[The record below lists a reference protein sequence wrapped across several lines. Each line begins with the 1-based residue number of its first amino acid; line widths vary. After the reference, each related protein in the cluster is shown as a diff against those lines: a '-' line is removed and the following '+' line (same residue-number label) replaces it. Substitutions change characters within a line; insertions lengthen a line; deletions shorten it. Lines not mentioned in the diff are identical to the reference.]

1 MIVSVIVVLIY
12 LSFIIEF
19 LFWPVPS
26 EASTG
31 QLLNNWR
38 SNRTK
43 HNLIYLIIF
52 VFNAF
57 FILAPLVVSLY
68 SLFYGDLFQKD
79 IFTYIGLTLAWIGRA
94 ISVSGAY
101 TLHKSNL
108 EFLVTDSMFKW
119 SRNPVSLGLFITFFG
134 LLLLIPHVAMIISY
148 IVFVLNINYKISI
161 EEKFLQ
167 QKYGE
172 TYHDYIR
179 STPKYLIK

>member
-1 MIVSVIVVLIY
+1 MLISVIVVLIY

-19 LFWPVPS
+19 LLWPVPS

-31 QLLNNWR
+31 QLLNSWR

-43 HNLIYLIIF
+43 HNLIYLVIF

-57 FILAPLVVSLY
+57 FTLAPLVVSLY
-68 SLFYGDLFQKD
+68 SLFYRDLFQID
-79 IFTYIGLTLAWIGRA
+79 LFTNIGLTLAWIGRVV
-94 ISVSGAY
+94 SVSGAY

-108 EFLVTDSMFKW
+108 KFMVTHSMFKW
-119 SRNPVSLGLFITFFG
+119 SRNPISLGLFITFFG
-134 LLLLIPHVAMIISY
+134 LLLVIPHFLMIIGY

-167 QKYGE
+167 RKYGK

>member
-19 LFWPVPS
+19 LLWPVPS

-38 SNRTK
+38 SNKTK

-52 VFNAF
+52 VFNALF
-57 FILAPLVVSLY
+57 TLAPLLISLY
-68 SLFYGDLFQKD
+68 SLFYKNLFLIDLL
-79 IFTYIGLTLAWIGRA
+79 TYIGLTLAWIGRL
-94 ISVSGAY
+94 ISISGAY
-101 TLHKSNL
+101 ILHKSKL
-108 EFLVTDSMFKW
+108 KSLVTDSVFKW

-134 LLLLIPHVAMIISY
+134 LILVIPHILMIMGY
-148 IVFVLNINYKISI
+148 IVFVLNINYKIGI

-167 QKYGE
+167 QKFGK